1 MYYEEL
7 ISMKERVEVGIM
19 PFEFDYSD
27 IAESKSSCIV
37 NTVNCVGVM
46 GKGVAKAVKKKFP
59 WSVSPYVEHCKNNLL
74 SPGDILPVSLTVES
88 KQKVIH
94 YPTIIH
100 AATKDHW
107 RRMSKLEWV
116 ESCLIRINEYL
127 TINRVKSI
135 SIPKLGCGLGGL
147 EWKIVEQLYDKYL
160 SIEDC
165 LVTIFD
171 FNPDTEKSIDPQQ
184 TLQFIEE
191 E

>member
-1 MYYEEL
+1 M
-7 ISMKERVEVGIM
+7 GIL
-19 PFEFDYSD
+19 PFEYACSD
-27 IAESKSSCIV
+27 ITEYDSSCIV

-46 GKGVAKAVKKKFP
+46 GKGVAKAVKKKYP
-59 WSVSPYVEHCKNNLL
+59 WSVFPYVECCKNNLL

-88 KQKVIH
+88 KGELIH

-100 AATKDHW
+100 AATKNHW
-107 RRMSKLEWV
+107 RRKSKLEWV
-116 ESCLIRINEYL
+116 ESCLSRINEYV
-127 TINRVKSI
+127 TINQIKSL

-147 EWKIVEQLYDKYL
+147 EWKIVEELYDQYL

-165 LVTIFD
+165 VITVFD
-171 FNPDTEKSIDPQQ
+171 FNLDSQKSIDPQQ